1 MASMMANLT
10 KKALFMAAAKGAV
23 KTPAR
28 NIVSSHVEGLTTK
41 HMWFAAD
48 HGKSELRRTQPLV
61 WEFQVTFLQ
70 RRGMHILSGKRA
82 RYGGQGG
89 RAHYIHRSA
98 VVEVPTNALIRF
110 YLFWKSKFGRV
121 CVGCTTFAIGM
132 TGLGL
137 TIKRMQGRHASLP
150 WLVSKENS
158 VAELTVPVLDNTGMS
173 SNQLWV
179 EREIS
184 VNLMVQRIFRH
195 IFIFFPLAV
204 SYLPFRLLGGS
215 ALDLWW
221 RWAIAEL
228 ERSGPAFVK
237 LGQWAATRTDIF
249 PQDLCSRLSILHS
262 NAQTHDIE
270 SSLDDLL
277 LLMRNSGYQ
286 LLSLDKTPIG
296 SGCIAQVH
304 RAVIMKDDEP
314 MKVAIKIIHPEVP
327 STSYAD
333 IHLMLSL
340 ATLVEKLPRLR
351 WLSLRESVEEFAGLM
366 QNQIDL
372 RVEANNLE
380 MFSQNFKSWEEVKFP
395 LPIRPLV
402 SENILVET
410 LQDGIPLAELIS
422 GNLSDQTDIRRK
434 VADIGMRA
442 FLAMCFKHNFI
453 HGDLHPGN
461 VLVSFG
467 EDNNG
472 PIRVSFLDAG
482 ITSQLSDR
490 DKKNFVALFGAV
502 VQRDGRLAAQLM
514 LENARDHACDNV
526 EAFCDGMERL
536 VNDAL
541 GRGLVLGKFRAGQ
554 ILAQAFTLACLHRVK
569 IESNF
574 AAVCLA
580 VMVLDGVGR
589 ELDPSLDLL
598 QMAAPIVLR
607 QLIDRR

>member
-1 MASMMANLT
+1 
-10 KKALFMAAAKGAV
+10 
-23 KTPAR
+23 
-28 NIVSSHVEGLTTK
+28 
-41 HMWFAAD
+41 
-48 HGKSELRRTQPLV
+48 
-61 WEFQVTFLQ
+61 
-70 RRGMHILSGKRA
+70 
-82 RYGGQGG
+82 
-89 RAHYIHRSA
+89 
-98 VVEVPTNALIRF
+98 
-110 YLFWKSKFGRV
+110 
-121 CVGCTTFAIGM
+121 
-132 TGLGL
+132 
-137 TIKRMQGRHASLP
+137 
-150 WLVSKENS
+150 
-158 VAELTVPVLDNTGMS
+158 
-173 SNQLWV
+173 
-179 EREIS
+179 
-184 VNLMVQRIFRH
+184 MVQRIFRH

-221 RWAIAEL
+221 QWAIAEL

-277 LLMRNSGYQ
+277 VLMRNSGYQ

-422 GNLSDQTDIRRK
+422 GELGCPTCDVR
-434 VADIGMRA
+434 
-442 FLAMCFKHNFI
+442 
-453 HGDLHPGN
+453 
-461 VLVSFG
+461 
-467 EDNNG
+467 
-472 PIRVSFLDAG
+472 
-482 ITSQLSDR
+482 
-490 DKKNFVALFGAV
+490 
-502 VQRDGRLAAQLM
+502 LM
-514 LENARDHACDNV
+514 LASREH
-526 EAFCDGMERL
+526 
-536 VNDAL
+536 
-541 GRGLVLGKFRAGQ
+541 
-554 ILAQAFTLACLHRVK
+554 
-569 IESNF
+569 
-574 AAVCLA
+574 
-580 VMVLDGVGR
+580 VGP
-589 ELDPSLDLL
+589 D
-598 QMAAPIVLR
+598 
-607 QLIDRR
+607 